1 MGTGWSGAE
10 TGAGSSVVTAF
21 RSRLTG
27 AFIAVAAVTTAVFG
41 VTSYLFVRQYRTER
55 FRAEAKQDA
64 VLVAFS
70 ASRRPSLNE
79 FDALLREFQ
88 RRGNFDAVVVRGD
101 VSLSSSPSITERD
114 VPTALIEAE
123 RPPEVT
129 LASTEVGGESFLIA
143 AAASS
148 PSAARFY
155 LFFSRAELL
164 ESLREYRNALAMGW
178 IVAAVLAALFGRTIA
193 RRTLRPVRAAA
204 EASRALAEGRLETRL
219 DTSRSDEFGQLAD
232 SFNRMARALAA
243 KMQELARSAARERRF
258 TADAAHDLRTPVTG
272 MVSAAAVVEDDL
284 DIIPPEARAPIQL
297 LLDDVKRLHVLAVD
311 LLDLS
316 RLDAGDLPSRKEELP
331 LLEAVNDAARS
342 WAGAGDAVRVDI
354 DADVRVIVDRMQLD
368 RVIGNLVANAME
380 HGGGST
386 RVTARRDGDVVAIDV
401 TDNGAGVSEE
411 HLDRI
416 FDRFYKGDPARSGGG
431 SGLGLAIALEN
442 ARAQGGSLSVA
453 NLERGGAC
461 FTFTVPAPPR

>member
-1 MGTGWSGAE
+1 
-10 TGAGSSVVTAF
+10 
-21 RSRLTG
+21 
-27 AFIAVAAVTTAVFG
+27 
-41 VTSYLFVRQYRTER
+41 
-55 FRAEAKQDA
+55 
-64 VLVAFS
+64 
-70 ASRRPSLNE
+70 
-79 FDALLREFQ
+79 
-88 RRGNFDAVVVRGD
+88 
-101 VSLSSSPSITERD
+101 
-114 VPTALIEAE
+114 
-123 RPPEVT
+123 
-129 LASTEVGGESFLIA
+129 
-143 AAASS
+143 
-148 PSAARFY
+148 
-155 LFFSRAELL
+155 
-164 ESLREYRNALAMGW
+164 MGW
-178 IVAAVLAALFGRTIA
+178 IVAVVRAALFGRTIA

-204 EASRALAEGRLETRL
+204 EASRALAEGLLETRL

-354 DADVRVIVDRMQLD
+354 DADVRVIVDRMQFD

-386 RVTARRDGDVVAIDV
+386 RATARRDGDVVAIDV
-401 TDNGAGVSEE
+401 TDNGVGVSEQ